1 MAQRR
6 FWIRRLILPLAIVA
20 VAGGIALVT
29 SHRRAAQ
36 ADDVQRFVT
45 DLCDDLAAGRDP
57 ASHLQA
63 TDTLITKL
71 LVSSLRSVVDQTGG
85 RAGALAVMAEPGD
98 TPQVGTIGQAA
109 THTALLSVDGVEM
122 LGLRVVH
129 AGKGGDIA
137 IIGFWTP
144 HPP

>member
-1 MAQRR
+1 MAERR

-20 VAGGIALVT
+20 VAGGLALLN

-36 ADDVQRFVT
+36 ADDVHRLVT

-63 TDTLITKL
+63 TDALITRP
-71 LVSSLRSVVDQTGG
+71 LVSRLRSAIDRAGG
-85 RAGALAVMAEPGD
+85 RPGALVVVAEPGD
-98 TPQVGTIGQAA
+98 TPQVGTIGQTA
-109 THTALLSVDGVEM
+109 THTAVLSVDGVEV

-129 AGKGGDIA
+129 PGKNGDIA

-144 HPP
+144 SPP